1 MNILEYEMIEMLKV
15 LKEKHDVFEIKA
27 EYENEGTRE
36 TELMR
41 LKDVTEKQNFNHFEN
56 WRSGSYYRYI

>member
-41 LKDVTEKQNFNHFEN
+41 LKELKIKTSNLLEN